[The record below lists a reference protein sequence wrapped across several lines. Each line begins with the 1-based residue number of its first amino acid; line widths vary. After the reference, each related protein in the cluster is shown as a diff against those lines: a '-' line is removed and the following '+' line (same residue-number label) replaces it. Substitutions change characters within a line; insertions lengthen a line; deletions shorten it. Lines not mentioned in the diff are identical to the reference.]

1 MLQTRREH
9 LASLLGLTV
18 TSCVNFR
25 GVSMVQRER
34 DVELYKIL
42 ADEFHSLMGSNPLG
56 LLERED
62 FSRANELPDI
72 SKEETERH
80 ANKLVALADKI
91 KHSGY
96 QGSNFDERLDLEL
109 ADNWLRVTALEET
122 ALVGNT
128 PKYAVHPRALV
139 DLLSLTPVLLERDP
153 REKGRVVDDFIS
165 RSKQM
170 RKYLEQGIAR
180 LDRPVSV
187 WVKREMASGG
197 DFKGVVDGVRRFAT
211 SVGYTNMVILEQAL
225 GEAQEA
231 VTWYLGRLESM
242 LQRTDLSVG
251 HETTQRIF
259 TLKGIDLPL
268 GKLHRLAIE
277 YLRGSTEGLERLR
290 PELVRKYSLDPN
302 LDLIGVGNALKER
315 FASPQGGVVDL
326 ANKLLRQSEAFAYER
341 GLVRRIDNEK
351 SDVRKTPDYL
361 KPIFPT
367 AGMIPPGLF
376 VQGERRSTFYA
387 SEFPGVERALN
398 RLNLPAITAHE
409 LFPGH
414 HYQLTRATEHKSR
427 IRAWVQPTDL
437 AEGWAVYAAEQV
449 MAGEMGYVGDP
460 SLAMEESFMART
472 DQRRLGGRVCFVL
485 ALMTGDIRYLEND
498 LGIKV
503 TSPDLLDASTQF
515 YMGATGFVEPRAR
528 GDVELF
534 SSLGTYGAL
543 YLVGSNII
551 RDMQHQGERKHG
563 SSFSRPEFLEAL
575 MQEGMVPLSYARRSL
590 EHKGVI

>member
-1 MLQTRREH
+1 M
-9 LASLLGLTV
+9 S
-18 TSCVNFR
+18 
-25 GVSMVQRER
+25 
-34 DVELYKIL
+34 
-42 ADEFHSLMGSNPLG
+42 SNPLG
-56 LLERED
+56 LIERED
-62 FSRANELPDI
+62 FSRTGELPDI
-72 SKEETERH
+72 SREETERH
-80 ANKLVALADKI
+80 AARLVALADRI
-91 KHSGY
+91 RDSDY
-96 QGSNFDERLDLEL
+96 RASTFDERLDLEL
-109 ADNWLRVTALEET
+109 ADNWLRVIALEET
-122 ALVGNT
+122 ALVGGT
-128 PKYAVHPRALV
+128 PKYAVHPKALV
-139 DLLSLTPVLLERDP
+139 DLLGLTPVLLERDP

-165 RSKQM
+165 RSRQM
-170 RKYLEQGIAR
+170 RKYLEQGLAR
-180 LDRPVSV
+180 LDRPVAV
-187 WVKREMASGG
+187 WVKREMAPGE
-197 DFKGVVDGVRRFAT
+197 DFKGVADGVRKFAT
-211 SVGYTNMVILEQAL
+211 SIGYTNMATLEQAL
-225 GEAQEA
+225 GESQEA
-231 VTWYLGRLESM
+231 VTWYLGRLEAM
-242 LQRTDLSVG
+242 PQRIDLSVG
-251 HETTQRIF
+251 SETTQKIF
-259 TLKGIDLPL
+259 VLKGIDLQL
-268 GKLHRLAIE
+268 AELHRLAIE
-277 YLRGSTEGLERLR
+277 YLRVSTEGLEKLK
-290 PELVRKYSLDPN
+290 PELVRKYGLDPN

-315 FASPQGGVVDL
+315 FACPQGGVVDF
-326 ANKLLRQSEAFAYER
+326 ANKLLRQSEAFAYDQ
-341 GLVRRIDNEK
+341 GLVKRINNERSDIRR
-351 SDVRKTPDYL
+351 TPDYL

-376 VQGERRSTFYA
+376 VQGERRSTFYV

-398 RLNLPAITAHE
+398 KLNLPAITAHE

-414 HYQLTRATEHKSR
+414 HYQLVRATENPSK

-485 ALMTGDIRYLEND
+485 ALMTGDRKYFGND

-503 TSPDLLDASTQF
+503 TSPDLLDASTEF

-563 SSFSRPEFLEAL
+563 ASFSRPDFLEGL
-575 MQEGMVPLSYARRSL
+575 MKEGMVPLSYARRSL